1 MTNRDVVLVRSQT
14 DDHRHLWGVIIG
26 YHVPRIIPEL
36 QKKRPHFGEHAVEP
50 CRPAFWVGISEGYA
64 LFQNKPSFKISLEKC
79 SHICEHASMRK
90 IKFYK
95 FETGKSPVEE
105 YFDSLTNKQFE
116 KIAFVLDIIEQFD
129 IVPRKFFK
137 KLQSTDD
144 IWEVRVQQ
152 GNNIFRILGF
162 LDGKDLIILN
172 HGFTK
177 KSQKTPQK
185 EIATAEKRK
194 QNYYNRKAEK

>member
-1 MTNRDVVLVRSQT
+1 
-14 DDHRHLWGVIIG
+14 
-26 YHVPRIIPEL
+26 
-36 QKKRPHFGEHAVEP
+36 
-50 CRPAFWVGISEGYA
+50 
-64 LFQNKPSFKISLEKC
+64 
-79 SHICEHASMRK
+79 MRK

-105 YFDSLTNKQFE
+105 YFDLLTNKQFE
-116 KIAFVLDIIEQFD
+116 KVAFVLDIIEQLD
-129 IVPRKFFK
+129 IVPKKFFK

-162 LDGKDLIILN
+162 WDGKDLVILN

-177 KSQKTPQK
+177 KSQKIHQK

-194 QNYYNRKAEK
+194 QDYYNRKAKK

>member
-1 MTNRDVVLVRSQT
+1 
-14 DDHRHLWGVIIG
+14 
-26 YHVPRIIPEL
+26 
-36 QKKRPHFGEHAVEP
+36 
-50 CRPAFWVGISEGYA
+50 
-64 LFQNKPSFKISLEKC
+64 
-79 SHICEHASMRK
+79 MRK
-90 IKFYK
+90 IKFYR
-95 FETGKSPVEE
+95 FETGKCPVEE

-116 KIAFVLDIIEQFD
+116 KIAFVLDIIEQLD

-162 LDGKDLIILN
+162 FDGKDLVVMN
-172 HGFTK
+172 HAFSK
-177 KSQKTPQK
+177 KSQKIPQK

-194 QNYYNRKAEK
+194 QDYFSRKVKK